1 MDLHCQQAY
10 SESVQSSEIANP
22 NMQTLVAEDD
32 GGLVGYAQ
40 VRWMD
45 VPACV
50 EARSPGEVYRLY
62 VSRAWHG
69 KGVARSLMTECLNA
83 IAQRGCEIA
92 WLGVWEH
99 NPRAIAFLPEVR
111 FPRSLATTCSWLCR
125 SAARSV
131 MSRQLTAAGP
141 RWRIRTPSMSQPP
154 VVIGVAGGSGSGKS
168 TVVRRIAQSLGPERV
183 TVLEHDRYYNDRKEL
198 RLEERAQLNYD
209 HPDSLE
215 TDLLVEHV
223 RSLVNGESVEIPNY
237 DFTMHARRTTTE
249 RVEPGSSHQSWKASS
264 FTRTRHCAI

>member
-1 MDLHCQQAY
+1 
-10 SESVQSSEIANP
+10 
-22 NMQTLVAEDD
+22 
-32 GGLVGYAQ
+32 
-40 VRWMD
+40 
-45 VPACV
+45 
-50 EARSPGEVYRLY
+50 
-62 VSRAWHG
+62 
-69 KGVARSLMTECLNA
+69 
-83 IAQRGCEIA
+83 
-92 WLGVWEH
+92 
-99 NPRAIAFLPEVR
+99 
-111 FPRSLATTCSWLCR
+111 
-125 SAARSV
+125 
-131 MSRQLTAAGP
+131 
-141 RWRIRTPSMSQPP
+141 MSQPP

-249 RVEPGSSHQSWKASS
+249 RVEPRQAIIVEGILIYTHAALRDLMSVKVFVDTDAD
-264 FTRTRHCAI
+264 TRFIRRLTRDVAERGRTMESVIEHRRR